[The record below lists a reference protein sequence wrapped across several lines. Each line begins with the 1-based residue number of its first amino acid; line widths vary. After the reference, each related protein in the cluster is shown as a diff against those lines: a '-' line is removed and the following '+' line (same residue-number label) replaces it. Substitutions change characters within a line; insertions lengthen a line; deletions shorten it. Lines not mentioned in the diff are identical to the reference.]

1 MEIAGDEW
9 VFISLEEERV
19 QRKVPPR
26 TIHHTALQC
35 LNKRF
40 LTNAEHRTDL
50 IKKATI
56 QIILARKRIASSTR
70 GEVSEVK

>member
-1 MEIAGDEW
+1 MEIDGDEW
-9 VFISLEEERV
+9 VFISLEEGRL

-35 LNKRF
+35 LCKRL

-70 GEVSEVK
+70 GEVSKVK